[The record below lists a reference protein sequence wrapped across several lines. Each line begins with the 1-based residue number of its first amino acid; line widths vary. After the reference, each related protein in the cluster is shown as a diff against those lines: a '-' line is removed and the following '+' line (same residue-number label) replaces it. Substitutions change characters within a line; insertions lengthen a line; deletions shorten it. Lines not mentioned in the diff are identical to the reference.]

1 MKISYKLA
9 FIISILMVTVDSIA
23 QEFDVNLQL
32 RPRFEY
38 RNGFKELMKDG
49 TYPTSFISNRS
60 RLNFDFKQEK
70 IKARIALQNVRV
82 WGDVNTTAT
91 ADKNGVALFE
101 SWFSYDL
108 NSDWSAKVGRQ
119 VISYDNQRIF
129 GGLDWAQQGQSHDAL
144 VVHYAKDKMQM
155 DFGGAISNGGENLV
169 ETLYTTTYKNFQYIW
184 FNKKFTN
191 SSLSLLA
198 LNTGY
203 QFENKIDTRFENAY
217 MQTLGGFTKFQNNKW
232 YGDLGAYVQTG
243 ETALATSKES
253 ILAYNLGVNVGY
265 KISTT
270 FKAELGFEYLS
281 GKAQDDTDSKMK
293 SFTPLFGTNHGF
305 NGFMDYFYVGNHK
318 NTVGLKDFYGKFTY
332 EKNKLQI
339 ALAPHLFYSAAQ
351 IFNPITSEK
360 QNSQLGTELDLTGAY
375 KVDQNITISGGF
387 SKMFGTTSLE
397 QIKGGN
403 KDNDNNWAWLMI
415 SFHPNLF
422 SYKNTK

>member
-1 MKISYKLA
+1 MKISYKLVV
-9 FIISILMVTVDSIA
+9 IISILMVTVDSIA
-23 QEFDVNLQL
+23 QDFDVNLQL

-49 TYPTSFISNRS
+49 NYPTSFVSNRS

-70 IKARIALQNVRV
+70 IKAKVSFQNVRV

-101 SWFSYDL
+101 TWFSYDL
-108 NSDWSAKVGRQ
+108 NANWSAKVGRQ

-129 GGLDWAQQGQSHDAL
+129 GTLDWAQQGQSHDAL
-144 VVHYAKDKMQM
+144 IVHYAKDKTQL

-169 ETLYTTTYKNFQYIW
+169 ETLYNATYKNLQYFW
-184 FNKKFTN
+184 FNTKFKN
-191 SSLSLLA
+191 SSVSLLA

-203 QFENKIDTRFENAY
+203 QFENTDEKTFENAY
-217 MQTLGGFTKFQNNKW
+217 MQTIGGFTKFQNTNW

-243 ETALATSKES
+243 ETALVTKKEA
-253 ILAYNLGVNVGY
+253 ILAYNVGVNLGY
-265 KISTT
+265 KFNPN

-305 NGFMDYFYVGNHK
+305 NGFMDYFYVGNYK
-318 NTVGLKDFYGKFTY
+318 STVGLKDFYGKLAY
-332 EKNKLQI
+332 EKNKFQL
-339 ALAPHLFYSAAQ
+339 AVAPHLFYSAAQ
-351 IFNPITSEK
+351 IFDPITTEK
-360 QNSQLGTELDLTGAY
+360 QSSELGTEIDLTCLY
-375 KVDQNITISGGF
+375 KLDKNITVSGGF

-397 QIKGGN
+397 QLKGGN
-403 KDNDNNWAWLMI
+403 KDNDNNWAWVMV

-422 SYKNTK
+422 SYKTAQ

>member
-1 MKISYKLA
+1 MKTSYKILL
-9 FIISILMVTVDSIA
+9 IISVLMITVDSIA
-23 QEFDVNLQL
+23 QEFDINMQL

-49 TYPTSFISNRS
+49 SYPTSFISNRS
-60 RLNFDFKQEK
+60 RLNFEFKQEK
-70 IKARIALQNVRV
+70 IKAKISFQNVRV
-82 WGDVNTTAT
+82 WGDVNTTAA

-108 NSDWSAKVGRQ
+108 NTNWSAKVGRQ

-144 VVHYAKDKMQM
+144 VVHYAKDKMQL

-169 ETLYTTTYKNFQYIW
+169 ETAYTTTYKNLQYIW

-203 QFENKIDTRFENAY
+203 QFENTTEAIFENAY
-217 MQTLGGFTKFQNNKW
+217 MQTLGGFTKFQNNNW

-243 ETALATSKES
+243 ETALGTSKED
-253 ILAYNLGVNVGY
+253 ILAYNVGVNVGY
-265 KISTT
+265 KFTSN

-318 NTVGLKDFYGKFTY
+318 NTVGLKDFYGKLAY
-332 EKNKLQI
+332 EKNKLQL
-339 ALAPHLFYSAAQ
+339 ALAPHVFYSAAQ
-351 IFNPITSEK
+351 IFNGAGEQQKS
-360 QNSQLGTELDLTGAY
+360 NLGTELDLTAAY
-375 KVDQNITISGGF
+375 KVDSNITISGGY
-387 SKMFGTTSLE
+387 SQMFGTTSLE

-415 SFHPNLF
+415 SFHPNIF
-422 SYKNTK
+422 SHKTVK

>member
-1 MKISYKLA
+1 MKTSYKIAL
-9 FIISILMVTVDSIA
+9 IISVLMITVDSIA
-23 QEFDVNLQL
+23 QEFDINMQL

-38 RNGFKELMKDG
+38 RNGYKELMKDG
-49 TYPTSFISNRS
+49 NYPTSFISNRS

-70 IKARIALQNVRV
+70 IKAKIAFQNVRV
-82 WGDVNTTAT
+82 WGDVATTAIS
-91 ADKNGVALFE
+91 DKNGVALFE

-108 NSDWSAKVGRQ
+108 NPNWSAKVGRQ

-144 VVHYAKDKMQM
+144 VVHYAKDKMQL

-169 ETLYTTTYKNFQYIW
+169 ETAFTTTYKNLQYIW

-203 QFENKIDTRFENAY
+203 QFENTTEAIFENAY
-217 MQTLGGFTKFQNNKW
+217 MQTLGGFTKFQNSNW

-243 ETALATSKES
+243 ETALGTSKED
-253 ILAYNLGVNVGY
+253 ILAYNVGVNVGY
-265 KISTT
+265 KFTSN

-318 NTVGLKDFYGKFTY
+318 NTVGLKDFYGKLAY
-332 EKNKLQI
+332 EKNKLQL
-339 ALAPHLFYSAAQ
+339 ALAPHVFYSAAQ
-351 IFNPITSEK
+351 IFNGAGEQQKS
-360 QNSQLGTELDLTGAY
+360 NLGTELDLTAAY
-375 KVDQNITISGGF
+375 KVDSNITISGGY
-387 SKMFGTTSLE
+387 SQMFGTTSLE

-415 SFHPNLF
+415 SFHPNIF
-422 SYKNTK
+422 SHKTVK

>member
-1 MKISYKLA
+1 MKISYKLVL
-9 FIISILMVTVDSIA
+9 IISILMVTVDSIA
-23 QEFDVNLQL
+23 QEFDINMQL

-49 TYPTSFISNRS
+49 SYPTSFISNRS
-60 RLNFDFKQEK
+60 RLNFEFKQEK
-70 IKARIALQNVRV
+70 IKAKIAFQNVRV
-82 WGDVNTTAT
+82 WGDVYTTAA

-108 NSDWSAKVGRQ
+108 NKDWSAKVGRQ

-144 VVHYAKDKMQM
+144 VVHYAKDKMQL

-169 ETLYTTTYKNFQYIW
+169 ETAYTTTYKNLQYIW

-203 QFENKIDTRFENAY
+203 QFENTTEATFENAY
-217 MQTLGGFTKFQNNKW
+217 MQTLGGFTKFQNNNW

-243 ETALATSKES
+243 ETALPTSKED

-265 KISTT
+265 KFTSN

-318 NTVGLKDFYGKFTY
+318 NTVGLKDFYGKLAY

-339 ALAPHLFYSAAQ
+339 ALAPHVFYSAAQ
-351 IFNPITSEK
+351 IFNGAGEQQKS
-360 QNSQLGTELDLTGAY
+360 NLGTELDLSGVY
-375 KVDQNITISGGF
+375 KLDSNITISGGY
-387 SKMFGTTSLE
+387 SQMFGTTSLE

-403 KDNDNNWAWLMI
+403 KDNDNNWAWLMV
-415 SFHPNLF
+415 SFHPNIF
-422 SYKNTK
+422 SHKTVK